1 MDNCPVCTHK
11 DIIHFSKV
19 EDKNYYRCQQCEA
32 VCLDPRNYLLHQDER
47 DRYKL
52 HNNDI
57 YDERYREF
65 LSRLH
70 DPIIEKLKKGAKGLD
85 YGCGPGPALA
95 LMFKEENFSMDIYDP
110 FFFPDKSCFSEQ
122 YDFITC
128 TEAAEHFFQPLKE
141 FKKIDQILVKGGWFG
156 LMTNIYEDS
165 ICFEDWYYRKD
176 PTHVV
181 FYSFETIKALAA
193 LMSWNYERRENNV
206 VLFQK

>member
-1 MDNCPVCTHK
+1 MKICPVCIK
-11 DIIHFSKV
+11 KNSDHFSCI
-19 EDKNYYRCQQCEA
+19 EDKIYYRCNECKA
-32 VCLDPRNYLLHQDER
+32 IYLDHRNHLTNQDER
-47 DRYKL
+47 KRYEL

-65 LSRLH
+65 LSKLH
-70 DPIIEKLKKGAKGLD
+70 DPIIEKIEKGAKGLD

-110 FFFPDKSCFSEQ
+110 YFFPDNSFLNKK
-122 YDFITC
+122 YDFVTC
-128 TEAAEHFFQPLKE
+128 SEAAEHFLQPLQE

-156 LMTNIYEDS
+156 LMTNFYDDS
-165 ICFEDWYYRKD
+165 IYFEDWYYRKD

-181 FYSFETIKALAA
+181 FYSFETLDVLAA
-193 LMSWNYERRENNV
+193 IMSWNYEKHANNV

>member
-1 MDNCPVCTHK
+1 MKICPVCSK
-11 DIIHFSKV
+11 KNSDHFSCI
-19 EDKNYYRCQQCEA
+19 EDKIYHRCNECKA
-32 VCLDPRNYLLHQDER
+32 IYLDHRNHLTNQDER
-47 DRYKL
+47 KRYEL

-65 LSRLH
+65 LSKLH
-70 DPIIEKLKKGAKGLD
+70 DPIIEKIEKGAKGLD

-110 FFFPDKSCFSEQ
+110 YFFPDNSFLNKK
-122 YDFITC
+122 YDFVTC
-128 TEAAEHFFQPLKE
+128 SEAAEHFLQPLQE

-156 LMTNIYEDS
+156 LMTNFYDDS
-165 ICFEDWYYRKD
+165 IYFEDWYYRKD

-181 FYSFETIKALAA
+181 FYSFETLDVLAA
-193 LMSWNYERRENNV
+193 IMSWNYEKHANNV

>member
-1 MDNCPVCTHK
+1 MKICPVCSEK
-11 DIIHFSKV
+11 NSDHFSCI
-19 EDKNYYRCQQCEA
+19 EDKIYYRCNKCKA
-32 VCLDPRNYLLHQDER
+32 IYLDHRNHLTNQDER
-47 DRYKL
+47 KRYEL

-65 LSRLH
+65 LSKLH
-70 DPIIEKLKKGAKGLD
+70 DPIIEKIEKGAKGLD

-110 FFFPDKSCFSEQ
+110 YFFPDNSFLNKK
-122 YDFITC
+122 YDFVTC
-128 TEAAEHFFQPLKE
+128 SEAAEHFLQPLQE

-156 LMTNIYEDS
+156 LMTNFYDDS
-165 ICFEDWYYRKD
+165 IYFEDWYYRKD

-181 FYSFETIKALAA
+181 FYSFETLDVLAA
-193 LMSWNYERRENNV
+193 IMSWNYEKHANNV